1 MNELM
6 LQSGQRLM
14 TGFSGTTPPKELIQT
29 VKKYKIGNYILFA
42 ENIASARQLRQLC
55 AALRD
60 MAISETGM
68 EPLISTD
75 QEGGRVQR
83 LPKDIINTPSA
94 REIAAANSIENAYS
108 IARHIAE
115 TLRELGLNYDLAPVM
130 DIDGNNGSTVIGDR
144 SFGTDAETVS
154 RFGTAMIRGMRDGG
168 VLTCAKH
175 FPGHGGTGV
184 DTHLSLPIIDTGM
197 DELAATALVPFE
209 RAIEAGVGSIMTTH
223 IVFSRLDKSYP
234 ATLSRAVIDE
244 LLRKGLSYSGMI
256 ITDCL
261 QMGAIASHYG
271 VSEAALLSMKAGV
284 DMFTISHDC
293 AAAGRAALLI
303 SQALERGETSMAEHE
318 TALNRIAEAKRW
330 LNTL

>member
-1 MNELM
+1 
-6 LQSGQRLM
+6 
-14 TGFSGTTPPKELIQT
+14 
-29 VKKYKIGNYILFA
+29 
-42 ENIASARQLRQLC
+42 
-55 AALRD
+55 
-60 MAISETGM
+60 
-68 EPLISTD
+68 
-75 QEGGRVQR
+75 
-83 LPKDIINTPSA
+83 
-94 REIAAANSIENAYS
+94 
-108 IARHIAE
+108 
-115 TLRELGLNYDLAPVM
+115 M

-197 DELAATALVPFE
+197 DELAATALVPFK

-234 ATLSRAVIDE
+234 ATLSRAVIGE

-293 AAAGRAALLI
+293 AASGRAALLI
-303 SQALERGETSMAEHE
+303 SQALERGEASMAEHE